1 MAILLV
7 FLYAVINFKFSFNRF
22 RVHDYVFMVRH
33 LVQFNV
39 DREKGKSICNSCKT
53 LVETSKTLTLQMFT
67 HSAAYCIY
75 KFAGTD
81 TDDAGNQT
89 R

>member
-33 LVQFNV
+33 LVHSMWI
-39 DREKGKSICNSCKT
+39 EKKGKAFVTAVK
-53 LVETSKTLTLQMFT
+53 
-67 HSAAYCIY
+67 HWY
-75 KFAGTD
+75 KLPKP
-81 TDDAGNQT
+81 
-89 R
+89 

>member
-1 MAILLV
+1 MTILLV

-22 RVHDYVFMVRH
+22 RVHDYT
-33 LVQFNV
+33 FNV

-53 LVETSKTLTLQMFT
+53 LVETSKTLTLQMFA
-67 HSAAYCIY
+67 HDAAYCIY
-75 KFAGTD
+75 KFVDTN